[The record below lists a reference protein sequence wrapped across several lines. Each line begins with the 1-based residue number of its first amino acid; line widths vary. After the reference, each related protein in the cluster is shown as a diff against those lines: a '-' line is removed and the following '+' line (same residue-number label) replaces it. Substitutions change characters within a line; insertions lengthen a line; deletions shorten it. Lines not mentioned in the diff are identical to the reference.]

1 MTSNSR
7 ATEIPTL
14 IRRLRS
20 AEPSRV
26 DAARARLSII
36 GSRAV
41 EPLVDAL
48 EDDSPRIRHHAAA
61 LLALIQDPRAR
72 LPLIA
77 LLLDRDARSRASAAE
92 ALGRFPSPD
101 ARTALARSLAKDKV
115 LDVRIAALRAL
126 LDHYRS
132 GLEAALQPILDCLF
146 DATAAIELRLAATA
160 LLPLLKPAPRR
171 GIVRRLAQDPVPAIA
186 ERAAEHKERP
196 DPPPA
201 RRPAELDALAREIAA
216 DDYASWHRAI
226 EQLAAAGPEAGPVI
240 IDAMCR
246 RSHDPEY
253 CARAGMALK
262 ALGPRHA
269 SVVGDAI
276 DTVVEPLPL
285 QVLVD
290 VAGAL
295 GDKPVVY
302 RLKDLLDRIASGET
316 DTPRTGFD
324 PMQRVRAKAHLELAR
339 IGSRVAVQDLRAAI
353 ADPDRRIELEI
364 LAALEAIGK
373 KDEIPLLLRAW
384 IREDR
389 PVRERIAE
397 VIRAIMKRER
407 IRRNNGV
414 FSTLAAESRRALAAI
429 LPPTASRGR
438 KKTRSAARPR

>member
-20 AEPSRV
+20 ARPAQV

-36 GSRAV
+36 GARAV
-41 EPLVDAL
+41 EPLIDAL

-72 LPLIA
+72 LPLMA
-77 LLLDRDARSRASAAE
+77 LLLDRDARSREIAAV
-92 ALGRFPSPD
+92 ALGRFPAADSR
-101 ARTALARSLAKDKV
+101 AALARALAKDKTPE
-115 LDVRIAALRAL
+115 VRIAAVRAL

-132 GLEAALQPILDCLF
+132 GLESALQPVLDCLT
-146 DATAAIELRLAATA
+146 DPGTETSLRLAATA
-160 LLPLLKPAPRR
+160 LLPLLKAAPRR
-171 GIVRRLAQDPVPAIA
+171 GIVRRLLQDPTPEVAR
-186 ERAAEHKERP
+186 RAAEFRERP

-201 RRPAELDALAREIAA
+201 RRPAELEALARGIAA
-216 DDYASWHRAI
+216 DDYASWHGAI
-226 EQLAAAGPEAGPVI
+226 QQLAAAGPESAPIVVEE
-240 IDAMCR
+240 MRR
-246 RSHDPEY
+246 RSHDPEF

-262 ALGPRHA
+262 ALGTRHA
-269 SVVGDAI
+269 SAVGDAL

-285 QVLVD
+285 QVLVE

-302 RLKDLLDRIASGET
+302 RLKDLLDRIATRESESPQG
-316 DTPRTGFD
+316 GFD

-339 IGSRVAVQDLRAAI
+339 IGSRVAIQDLRSAI
-353 ADPDRRIELEI
+353 ADPDRRIELEN
-364 LAALEAIGK
+364 LSALESIGK

-384 IREDR
+384 VREDR
-389 PVRERIAE
+389 QVRERIAE

-414 FSTLAAESRRALAAI
+414 FHSLSAESRRALAAI
-429 LPPTASRGR
+429 LPHSASRNR
-438 KKTRSAARPR
+438 TRSAARSR